1 MTKAEALLNVM
12 DALSASR
19 ALQGSPSQI
28 EIECGGDWLPFSR
41 GWSKSAINNNTQP
54 VFLVV
59 DSGAQWP
66 QLVAAQRVLY
76 GGQMVAIDT
85 AGIRKPEDSGYW
97 LLPIREAR

>member
-1 MTKAEALLNVM
+1 MTKAEALRNVM

-28 EIECGGDWLPFSR
+28 EIECDGDWLPFSR

-59 DSGAQWP
+59 DDGAQWP
-66 QLVAAQRVLY
+66 QLATAQRVLY
-76 GGQMVAIDT
+76 GGQMVGIDT
-85 AGIRKPEDSGYW
+85 TGIKGPEETGYW
-97 LLPIREAR
+97 LLPIQGA